1 MEQKKVTAP
10 DIKERKKSG
19 GKITMLTAYDY
30 PTALLVDRAGID
42 VILVGDSL
50 GMVVLGYKDT
60 VSVTMDEMIH
70 HVKSVTSAVQRSLVL
85 GDMPFGSYNASVEK
99 AVENANRMMKE
110 ARADGIKLEGGK
122 QMAHVAEAI
131 VNAGIPV
138 QGHIGLTPQTA
149 SSLGGFKVQGKSFE
163 AAVALIEDAKA
174 LEDAGCFSIVLEA
187 IPSPIAKMV
196 TEAISIPTIGIGA
209 GIDCDG
215 QVLVIH
221 DLIGLFER
229 FTPKF
234 VKQYAKISDII
245 LSAVS
250 QYKSDVENMRFPEE
264 KHSFSMNPKE
274 LEKLKS
280 KKKIRAERRDE
291 GTRREAMGARYE
303 KNALRRS
310 QT

>member
-1 MEQKKVTAP
+1 MDQKKITAP
-10 DIKERKKSG
+10 DFKEKKKSG
-19 GKITMLTAYDY
+19 KKITMLTAYDY

-42 VILVGDSL
+42 AILVGDSL
-50 GMVVLGYKDT
+50 GMVVLGYTDT
-60 VSVTMDEMIH
+60 VTVTMEEMLH
-70 HVKSVTSAVQRSLVL
+70 HTKSVSSAVKSALVI
-85 GDMPFGSYNASVEK
+85 GDMPFGSYNVSVEK

-122 QMAHVAEAI
+122 QMAHVVEAI

-163 AAVALIEDAKA
+163 AATALIEDAIA

-234 VKQYAKISDII
+234 VKQYAKISDVI

-250 QYKSDVENMRFPEE
+250 QYKSDVENMKFPEE
-264 KHSFSMNPKE
+264 KHSFSMNEKE

-280 KKKIRAERRDE
+280 KKK
-291 GTRREAMGARYE
+291 
-303 KNALRRS
+303 RRS
-310 QT
+310 AKKG

>member
-1 MEQKKVTAP
+1 MEQKKMTAP
-10 DIKERKKSG
+10 DLKEKKKSG
-19 GKITMLTAYDY
+19 KKITMLTAYDY

-42 VILVGDSL
+42 AILVGDSL
-50 GMVVLGYKDT
+50 GMVVLGYRDT
-60 VSVTMDEMIH
+60 VTVTMEEMLH
-70 HVKSVTSAVQRSLVL
+70 HTKSVSSAVKSALVI
-85 GDMPFGSYNASVEK
+85 GDMPFGSYNVSVEK

-122 QMAHVAEAI
+122 QMAHVVEAI
-131 VNAGIPV
+131 VKAGIPV

-163 AAVALIEDAKA
+163 AARSLIEDAKA
-174 LEDAGCFSIVLEA
+174 LEDAGCFSIVIEA
-187 IPSPIAKMV
+187 VPSPIAKMV

-245 LSAVS
+245 FSAVGE
-250 QYKSDVENMRFPEE
+250 YKSDVENMRFPEE
-264 KHSFSMNPKE
+264 KHSFSMNPME
-274 LEKLKS
+274 LEKLKG
-280 KKKIRAERRDE
+280 KKKK
-291 GTRREAMGARYE
+291 GA
-303 KNALRRS
+303 KKKG
-310 QT
+310 

>member
-19 GKITMLTAYDY
+19 RKITMLTAYDY

-42 VILVGDSL
+42 MILVGDSL

-60 VSVTMDEMIH
+60 VPVTMDEMIH
-70 HVKSVTSAVQRSLVL
+70 HIKSVTSAVQRALVI
-85 GDMPFGSYNASVEK
+85 GDMPFGSYNVSVEK

-122 QMAHVAEAI
+122 QMAQVIEAI

-163 AAVALIEDAKA
+163 AATALIEDARA
-174 LEDAGCFSIVLEA
+174 LEDAGCFSIVIEA

-209 GIDCDG
+209 GIECDG

-250 QYKSDVENMRFPEE
+250 QYKSDVENLRFPEE

-280 KKKIRAERRDE
+280 KKKIRPAKK
-291 GTRREAMGARYE
+291 G
-303 KNALRRS
+303 
-310 QT
+310 

>member
-1 MEQKKVTAP
+1 
-10 DIKERKKSG
+10 
-19 GKITMLTAYDY
+19 
-30 PTALLVDRAGID
+30 
-42 VILVGDSL
+42 
-50 GMVVLGYKDT
+50 MVVLGYRDT
-60 VSVTMDEMIH
+60 VTVTMEEMLH
-70 HVKSVTSAVQRSLVL
+70 HTKAVSSAVKSALVV
-85 GDMPFGSYNASVEK
+85 GDMPFGSYNVSVEK

-110 ARADGIKLEGGK
+110 ARADAIKLEGGK
-122 QMAHVAEAI
+122 QMAHVVEAI

-149 SSLGGFKVQGKSFE
+149 SSLGGFKVQGKSVE
-163 AAVALIEDAKA
+163 AARSLIEDAKA
-174 LEDAGCFSIVLEA
+174 LEDAGCFSVVLEA

-250 QYKSDVENMRFPEE
+250 QYKSDVENMKFPEE

-274 LEKLKS
+274 LEKFKKTRKS
-280 KKKIRAERRDE
+280 KSK
-291 GTRREAMGARYE
+291 
-303 KNALRRS
+303 
-310 QT
+310 

>member
-1 MEQKKVTAP
+1 MEQKKITAP
-10 DIKERKKSG
+10 DFKEKKKSG
-19 GKITMLTAYDY
+19 KKITMLTAYDY

-42 VILVGDSL
+42 AILVGDSL
-50 GMVVLGYKDT
+50 GMVVLGYRDT
-60 VSVTMDEMIH
+60 VTVTMEEMLH
-70 HVKSVTSAVQRSLVL
+70 HTKSVSSAVKSALVI
-85 GDMPFGSYNASVEK
+85 GDMPFGSYNVSVEK

-122 QMAHVAEAI
+122 QMAHVVEAI

-163 AAVALIEDAKA
+163 AATALIEDAIA

-234 VKQYAKISDII
+234 VKQYAKISDVI

-250 QYKSDVENMRFPEE
+250 QYKSDVENMKFPEE
-264 KHSFSMNPKE
+264 KHSFSMNEKE

-280 KKKIRAERRDE
+280 KKK
-291 GTRREAMGARYE
+291 
-303 KNALRRS
+303 RRS
-310 QT
+310 AKKG